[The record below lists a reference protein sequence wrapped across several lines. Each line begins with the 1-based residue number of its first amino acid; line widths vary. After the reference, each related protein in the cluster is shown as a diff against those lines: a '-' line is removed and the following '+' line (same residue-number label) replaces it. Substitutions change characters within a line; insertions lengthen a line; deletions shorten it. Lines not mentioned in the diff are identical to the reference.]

1 MECRYCAVG
10 VPHEECAMVAPSVDV
25 AVHVCHFEGEFA
37 FSDGYIAEDCRC
49 GQRRLSR
56 VSGSGRREVIEPSW
70 LVGQTSIS
78 NCILARQESGEF
90 ISRLDLM
97 EV

>member
-1 MECRYCAVG
+1 MECRYCSVG
-10 VPHEECAMVAPSVDV
+10 VPHEACLLEAIEAEVP
-25 AVHVCHFEGEFA
+25 VHVCYFEGEFA
-37 FSDGYIAEDCRC
+37 FSDIYIAEDCRC
-49 GQRRLSR
+49 GQRRLSM